1 MKPLPNHQRYSTIL
15 NKHFDCRLCTIVVY
29 TKPKRDMH
37 YLNLIFELH
46 DHTKKKMKMK
56 MGGKR
61 KVGVR
66 KMRIVENG
74 IV

>member
-1 MKPLPNHQRYSTIL
+1 
-15 NKHFDCRLCTIVVY
+15 
-29 TKPKRDMH
+29 
-37 YLNLIFELH
+37 
-46 DHTKKKMKMK
+46 MK

-74 IV
+74 IVQWNGENKDEVYYQSNQNQYN

>member
-1 MKPLPNHQRYSTIL
+1 
-15 NKHFDCRLCTIVVY
+15 
-29 TKPKRDMH
+29 MH
-37 YLNLIFELH
+37 YLKLIFELH
-46 DHTKKKMKMK
+46 DHTKKKLKMK